1 VFQVFLHLQG
11 RELRHGVDGA
21 MDGQGTVLAA
31 GFLAAVVDDKLRDM
45 TYPLVNKH
53 SYLKWPLIV
62 DLPDLPMNSMVMF
75 HSYVRYVSLP
85 EGILFILGM
94 KILYERGISFLTS
107 MTSIVVPMKSSMC
120 RFPSHDRLA

>member
-1 VFQVFLHLQG
+1 
-11 RELRHGVDGA
+11 